1 MTLCAWSTLS
11 SGWAASIPRSASVT
25 TSSGALISFFMA
37 SDLPSGSSVRSRSGR
52 RNGCGEFRLRVAQ
65 VDTGL
70 GQLAVGRCVG
80 DQAVRVG
87 GSDAGEQL
95 GAQVDGNLVPLH
107 TAAGELLDEHRTERA
122 RRVDRRTRGRR
133 DRDDRCED
141 DETDGDPGE
150 AGGGLAVDDAEDR
163 EHQDEGADELSG
175 EGLRPADVA
184 VARNPQTDVA
194 RLVPEDA
201 EDRGGTEHGAR
212 ALRGDVRRHLRPG
225 ELP

>member
-107 TAAGELLDEHRTERA
+107 TAAGELLDEHRTERP
-122 RRVDRRTRGRR
+122 RRVDRRTRSPR
-133 DRDDRCED
+133 DRDNRR
-141 DETDGDPGE
+141 ETDLPDAAPGKAE
-150 AGGGLAVDDAEDR
+150 GGLARDA
-163 EHQDEGADELSG
+163 
-175 EGLRPADVA
+175 
-184 VARNPQTDVA
+184 
-194 RLVPEDA
+194 PEDA
-201 EDRGGTEHGAR
+201 QPRVEGPTDLCAQAR
-212 ALRGDVRRHLRPG
+212 QPWI
-225 ELP
+225 